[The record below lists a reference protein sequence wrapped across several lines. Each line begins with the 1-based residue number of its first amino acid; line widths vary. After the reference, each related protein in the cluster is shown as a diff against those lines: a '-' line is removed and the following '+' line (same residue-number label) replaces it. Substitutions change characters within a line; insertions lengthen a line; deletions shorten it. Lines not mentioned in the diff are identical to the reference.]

1 MYARHCIKHIRALS
15 LLISL
20 ASQSGNY
27 PHSTEK
33 WIETYMG
40 KLVQGYTVAS
50 VRAMIQIKLKG
61 VLEEL
66 MLGVKFFGD

>member
-1 MYARHCIKHIRALS
+1 
-15 LLISL
+15 
-20 ASQSGNY
+20 
-27 PHSTEK
+27 
-33 WIETYMG
+33 MG